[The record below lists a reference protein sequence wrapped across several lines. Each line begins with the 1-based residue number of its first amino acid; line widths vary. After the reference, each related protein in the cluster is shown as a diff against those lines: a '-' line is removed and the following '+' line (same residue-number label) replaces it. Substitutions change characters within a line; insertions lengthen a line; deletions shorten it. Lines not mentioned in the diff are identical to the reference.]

1 MSKIPVAFA
10 TTWKTTKAVVVVGYC
25 LYGIAQWFDFV
36 EENSVDIHNWI
47 ENWKSD
53 R

>member
-10 TTWKTTKAVVVVGYC
+10 ATWKTTKAAFVVGYA
-25 LYGIAQWFDFV
+25 LYSTALWFDFV